1 MNYYILPKKN
11 DKISINI
18 KTTTTNMEKLEP
30 YVSSSV
36 YHYLNVVLKQ
46 IEEIKKKDALIKYDL
61 IYKISNP
68 YEFIFSNVPG
78 LKYSVSKLKPLN
90 NIFYIFMEILINF
103 NILDFFNNGE
113 IKTFFYGKNISSTI
127 ECMNMLREDYNDI
140 YQFHSEIQPVT
151 SEDFNSSEKK
161 SFDFMFFELKN
172 YINKEQTNEY
182 IINMIRCL
190 QRILIYQKKNGIC
203 VIKLNNLF
211 YKPLI
216 DILYILTNLYE
227 KIYVVKMNTTNIVNG
242 ERIIV
247 CKNFIQNDEY
257 WVEHDSIKYLGLAN
271 DLQLQLEK
279 MTNGKSNG
287 NGGLFIES
295 IIDNKLPYYFI
306 NKIEDS
312 NVNIGHSQIEQLD
325 LILYMIK
332 NKNRDEKIETIKKN
346 NIIKCVQWCEKYKI
360 PYNKCIDKINI
371 FLPCVN
377 YIAET
382 IEEVDNN
389 IHNQRDYDDIDMDD
403 EIISKILNT
412 QDIINDDI
420 HI

>member
-18 KTTTTNMEKLEP
+18 KTKNVEKLEP
-30 YVSSSV
+30 YISSSV

-46 IEEIKKKDALIKYDL
+46 IEEVKKKDNSINYDL

-90 NIFYIFMEILINF
+90 NIFYIFMEILVNF
-103 NILDFFNNGE
+103 NILDFFNNSE

-127 ECMNMLREDYNDI
+127 ECMNMLREDYNDV
-140 YQFHSEIQPVT
+140 YQFHSEIQAVT

-172 YINKEQTNEY
+172 YVNEDQANEY
-182 IINMIRCL
+182 IISMIRCL

-216 DILYILTNLYE
+216 DILYILTNLYD

-271 DLQLQLEK
+271 DLQLQLE
-279 MTNGKSNG
+279 NINKSEESG
-287 NGGLFIES
+287 QFIES

-332 NKNRDEKIETIKKN
+332 NKNRDDKIETIKKN

-371 FLPCVN
+371 FLPCAN

-382 IEEVDNN
+382 IE
-389 IHNQRDYDDIDMDD
+389 DIDNKIQNDVDD
-403 EIISKILNT
+403 DDVDYEFITKILNNNDT
-412 QDIINDDI
+412 IIDEVRI
-420 HI
+420 

>member
-18 KTTTTNMEKLEP
+18 KTANVEKLEP

-36 YHYLNVVLKQ
+36 YHYLNIILRQ
-46 IEEIKKKDALIKYDL
+46 IEEIKKKDNSINYDL

-113 IKTFFYGKNISSTI
+113 IKTFFYGKNASSTI
-127 ECMNMLREDYNDI
+127 DCMNMLREDYNDT
-140 YQFHSEIQPVT
+140 YHFQSEIQEIT
-151 SEDFNSSEKK
+151 NDDFNSSEKK

-172 YINKEQTNEY
+172 YINEDQKNEY
-182 IINMIRCL
+182 TISMIRCL

-216 DILYILTNLYE
+216 DILYILTNLYD

-271 DLQLQLEK
+271 ELQIQLEK
-279 MTNGKSNG
+279 FTNTNSNS
-287 NGGLFIES
+287 GLFIES

-371 FLPCVN
+371 FLPCAN

-382 IEEVDNN
+382 IEDIDNK
-389 IHNQRDYDDIDMDD
+389 IHNQTDYDDDNDD
-403 EIISKILNT
+403 SIISKMLIND
-412 QDIINDDI
+412 DIINDDVNI
-420 HI
+420 

>member
-11 DKISINI
+11 DKILINI
-18 KTTTTNMEKLEP
+18 KTTSDEKLEP
-30 YVSSSV
+30 FVSTSV
-36 YHYLNVVLKQ
+36 FHYLNVVLRQ
-46 IEEIKKKDALIKYDL
+46 IEEIKNKDDNINYDL

-103 NILDFFNNGE
+103 NILDFFNGSE
-113 IKTFFYGKNISSTI
+113 IKTFFYGKNTNSTI
-127 ECMNMLREDYNDI
+127 DCMNMLREDYNDT
-140 YQFHSEIQPVT
+140 YHFQSEITPIT
-151 SEDFNSSEKK
+151 SEDLKSTEKK

-172 YINKEQTNEY
+172 YINEDQTNDY
-182 IINMIRCL
+182 IITMIRCL

-211 YKPLI
+211 YKPMI
-216 DILYILTNLYE
+216 DILYILTNLYS
-227 KIYVVKMNTTNIVNG
+227 KIYIVKMNTTNIVNG

-271 DLQLQLEK
+271 NLQLQLENI
-279 MTNGKSNG
+279 TNN
-287 NGGLFIES
+287 GLFIES

-312 NVNIGHSQIEQLD
+312 NINIGHSQIEQLD

-332 NKNRDEKIETIKKN
+332 NKNRDDKIETIKKN

-371 FLPCVN
+371 FLPSAN

-382 IEEVDNN
+382 IE
-389 IHNQRDYDDIDMDD
+389 DIDNDD
-403 EIISKILNT
+403 EIFSKILNNH
-412 QDIINDDI
+412 DMINDDE

>member
-11 DKISINI
+11 EKICINI
-18 KTTTTNMEKLEP
+18 KTTNDKRLVP
-30 YVSSSV
+30 FVSSSV
-36 YHYLNVVLKQ
+36 YHYMSICLRQ
-46 IEEIKKKDALIKYDL
+46 IEDIKKKDNIINYDL

-90 NIFYIFMEILINF
+90 NIFYIFMEILVNF
-103 NILDFFNNGE
+103 NILDFFSNSE

-127 ECMNMLREDYNDI
+127 ECMNMLREDYNDV
-140 YQFHSEIQPVT
+140 YQFHSEIQQIT
-151 SEDFNSSEKK
+151 SEDFKSPDKK

-172 YINKEQTNEY
+172 YLNDDQTNEY
-182 IINMIRCL
+182 IISMIRCL

-216 DILYILTNLYE
+216 DILYILTNLYD
-227 KIYVVKMNTTNIVNG
+227 KIYIVKMNTTNIVNG

-257 WVEHDSIKYLGLAN
+257 WVENDSLKYLGLAN
-271 DLQLQLEK
+271 NLQLQVEHISK
-279 MTNGKSNG
+279 TGQTGQMIN
-287 NGGLFIES
+287 S
-295 IIDNKLPYYFI
+295 IIENKLPYYFI

-346 NIIKCVQWCEKYKI
+346 NIVKCVQWCEKYKI

-371 FLPCVN
+371 FLPCPN

-382 IEEVDNN
+382 IE
-389 IHNQRDYDDIDMDD
+389 DIDNKIQNDDDDVDD
-403 EIISKILNT
+403 EIFSKILNNH
-412 QDIINDDI
+412 DIINDDE

>member
-11 DKISINI
+11 DKITINI
-18 KTTTTNMEKLEP
+18 KTTNVEKLEP
-30 YVSSSV
+30 FVSSSV
-36 YHYLNVVLKQ
+36 YHYLNVVLGQ
-46 IEEIKKKDALIKYDL
+46 IEEIQKKDNVINYDL

-127 ECMNMLREDYNDI
+127 ECMNMLREDYNDV
-140 YQFHSEIQPVT
+140 YQFHSEIQAVT
-151 SEDFNSSEKK
+151 SDDFNSSEKK
-161 SFDFMFFELKN
+161 SFDFMFFEFKN
-172 YINKEQTNEY
+172 YLNDDQTNEY
-182 IINMIRCL
+182 VITMIRCL

-211 YKPLI
+211 YKPMI
-216 DILYILTNLYE
+216 DILYILTTLYE

-271 DLQLQLEK
+271 DLQLQIENINK
-279 MTNGKSNG
+279 SGENGQ
-287 NGGLFIES
+287 LIES

-346 NIIKCVQWCEKYKI
+346 NIVKCVQWCEKYKI

-371 FLPCVN
+371 FLPCAN

-382 IEEVDNN
+382 IE
-389 IHNQRDYDDIDMDD
+389 DIDNKIQNDD
-403 EIISKILNT
+403 DVDYEIISHIFNNHYIT
-412 QDIINDDI
+412 NDVDVD

>member
-18 KTTTTNMEKLEP
+18 KTTSDEKLEP
-30 YVSSSV
+30 FVSTSV
-36 YHYLNVVLKQ
+36 FHYLNVVLRQ
-46 IEEIKKKDALIKYDL
+46 IEEIKKKDDDINYDL

-103 NILDFFNNGE
+103 NILDFFNGSE
-113 IKTFFYGKNISSTI
+113 IKTFFYGKNTNSTI
-127 ECMNMLREDYNDI
+127 DCMNMLREDYNDT
-140 YQFHSEIQPVT
+140 YHFQSEITPIT
-151 SEDFNSSEKK
+151 SEDLKSTEKK

-172 YINKEQTNEY
+172 YINEDQTNEY
-182 IINMIRCL
+182 IITMIRCL

-211 YKPLI
+211 YKPMI
-216 DILYILTNLYE
+216 DILYILTNLYS
-227 KIYVVKMNTTNIVNG
+227 KIYIVKMNTTNIVNG

-271 DLQLQLEK
+271 DLQLQLENI
-279 MTNGKSNG
+279 TNNG
-287 NGGLFIES
+287 LLIES

-312 NVNIGHSQIEQLD
+312 NINIGHSQIEQLD

-332 NKNRDEKIETIKKN
+332 NKNRDDKIETIKKN

-382 IEEVDNN
+382 IE
-389 IHNQRDYDDIDMDD
+389 DIENDD
-403 EIISKILNT
+403 EILSKILRNH
-412 QDIINDDI
+412 DIINDDENI
-420 HI
+420 

>member
-18 KTTTTNMEKLEP
+18 KTTSVEDLQP

-36 YHYLNVVLKQ
+36 YHYLNIVLKQ
-46 IEEIKKKDALIKYDL
+46 IDEIQKKDNIIDYDL

-103 NILDFFNNGE
+103 NILDFFNNSE

-140 YQFHSEIQPVT
+140 YKFHGEIQEIT
-151 SEDFNSSEKK
+151 NDDFNSSEKK

-172 YINKEQTNEY
+172 YVNEDQTNEY
-182 IINMIRCL
+182 IITMIRCL

-227 KIYVVKMNTTNIVNG
+227 KIYIVKMNTTNIVNG
-242 ERIIV
+242 ERIII

-257 WVEHDSIKYLGLAN
+257 WIENDSIKYLALAN
-271 DLQLQLEK
+271 DLQLQLENVNNSSQ
-279 MTNGKSNG
+279 M
-287 NGGLFIES
+287 IES

-346 NIIKCVQWCEKYKI
+346 NIIKCIQWCEKYKI

-371 FLPCVN
+371 FLPCAN

-382 IEEVDNN
+382 IEDIDNKT
-389 IHNQRDYDDIDMDD
+389 HHETEYDDVED
-403 EIISKILNT
+403 EIISKILKNNNDT
-412 QDIINDDI
+412 INDDD

>member
-18 KTTTTNMEKLEP
+18 KTANVKKLEP

-36 YHYLNVVLKQ
+36 YHYLNVVLRQ
-46 IEEIKKKDALIKYDL
+46 IEEIKKKDNVINYDL

-103 NILDFFNNGE
+103 NILDFFNNSE

-127 ECMNMLREDYNDI
+127 ECMNMLREDYNDV
-140 YQFHSEIQPVT
+140 YQFHSEIQAVT

-161 SFDFMFFELKN
+161 SFDFMFFEFKN
-172 YINKEQTNEY
+172 YLNDDQINEY
-182 IINMIRCL
+182 VITMIRCL

-271 DLQLQLEK
+271 ELQVQLDS
-279 MTNGKSNG
+279 MSNDGKTG
-287 NGGLFIES
+287 ELIES

-332 NKNRDEKIETIKKN
+332 NKNRNEKIETIKKN

-371 FLPCVN
+371 FLPSVN

-382 IEEVDNN
+382 IEDIDNN
-389 IHNQRDYDDIDMDD
+389 THNQTDYDDYD

-412 QDIINDDI
+412 PDTDTVNDDE

>member
-18 KTTTTNMEKLEP
+18 KTTSVEDLQP

-36 YHYLNVVLKQ
+36 YHYLNIVLKQ
-46 IEEIKKKDALIKYDL
+46 IDEIQKKDNIIDYDL

-103 NILDFFNNGE
+103 NILDFFNNSG

-140 YQFHSEIQPVT
+140 YKFHGEIQEIT
-151 SEDFNSSEKK
+151 NDDFNSSEKK

-172 YINKEQTNEY
+172 YVNEDQTNEY
-182 IINMIRCL
+182 IITMIRCL

-227 KIYVVKMNTTNIVNG
+227 KIYIVKMNTTNIVNG
-242 ERIIV
+242 ERIII

-257 WVEHDSIKYLGLAN
+257 WIENDSIKYLALAN

-279 MTNGKSNG
+279 ITNTNSNS
-287 NGGLFIES
+287 GLFIES

-371 FLPCVN
+371 FLPCAN

-382 IEEVDNN
+382 IEDIDNK
-389 IHNQRDYDDIDMDD
+389 IHNQTDYDDDNDD
-403 EIISKILNT
+403 SIISKML
-412 QDIINDDI
+412 INDDI
-420 HI
+420 VNDDEHI

>member
-1 MNYYILPKKN
+1 
-11 DKISINI
+11 
-18 KTTTTNMEKLEP
+18 
-30 YVSSSV
+30 
-36 YHYLNVVLKQ
+36 
-46 IEEIKKKDALIKYDL
+46 
-61 IYKISNP
+61 
-68 YEFIFSNVPG
+68 
-78 LKYSVSKLKPLN
+78 
-90 NIFYIFMEILINF
+90 
-103 NILDFFNNGE
+103 
-113 IKTFFYGKNISSTI
+113 
-127 ECMNMLREDYNDI
+127 
-140 YQFHSEIQPVT
+140 
-151 SEDFNSSEKK
+151 
-161 SFDFMFFELKN
+161 
-172 YINKEQTNEY
+172 
-182 IINMIRCL
+182 
-190 QRILIYQKKNGIC
+190 
-203 VIKLNNLF
+203 
-211 YKPLI
+211 
-216 DILYILTNLYE
+216 
-227 KIYVVKMNTTNIVNG
+227 MNTTNIVNG

-287 NGGLFIES
+287 NSNGNSGLFIES

-371 FLPCVN
+371 FLPSVN

-382 IEEVDNN
+382 IEDIDNN
-389 IHNQRDYDDIDMDD
+389 IHNQTDYDEDY
-403 EIISKILNT
+403 EIISKILTNHN
-412 QDIINDDI
+412 DIINDED

>member
-18 KTTTTNMEKLEP
+18 TTSNTEKLNP
-30 YVSSSV
+30 FVSSSV
-36 YHYLNVVLKQ
+36 FHYLNLVLRQ
-46 IEEIKKKDALIKYDL
+46 IEEIKKRDNFINYDL

-90 NIFYIFMEILINF
+90 NIFYIFMEILVNF
-103 NILDFFNNGE
+103 NILDFFNNVE

-140 YQFHSEIQPVT
+140 YQFHRDISPIT
-151 SEDFNSSEKK
+151 SEDLNSSEKK

-172 YINKEQTNEY
+172 YLREDQTNEY
-182 IINMIRCL
+182 IISMIRCL

-203 VIKLNNLF
+203 VIKLNNIF

-216 DILYILTNLYE
+216 EILYILTNLYD
-227 KIYVVKMNTTNIVNG
+227 KIYIVKMNTTNIVNG
-242 ERIIV
+242 ERIII

-257 WVEHDSIKYLGLAN
+257 WVEHDSIKYLGFAQK
-271 DLQLQLEK
+271 LQLQLDNISASN
-279 MTNGKSNG
+279 TNSN
-287 NGGLFIES
+287 NDVIIES

-346 NIIKCVQWCEKYKI
+346 NIIKCAQWCEKYKI

-371 FLPCVN
+371 FLPCAN

-382 IEEVDNN
+382 IE
-389 IHNQRDYDDIDMDD
+389 DIDNDD
-403 EIISKILNT
+403 EIISNILNNHY
-412 QDIINDDI
+412 IINDDDQL
-420 HI
+420 

>member
-1 MNYYILPKKN
+1 
-11 DKISINI
+11 
-18 KTTTTNMEKLEP
+18 
-30 YVSSSV
+30 
-36 YHYLNVVLKQ
+36 
-46 IEEIKKKDALIKYDL
+46 
-61 IYKISNP
+61 
-68 YEFIFSNVPG
+68 
-78 LKYSVSKLKPLN
+78 
-90 NIFYIFMEILINF
+90 MEILVNF
-103 NILDFFNNGE
+103 NILDFFNNSE

-127 ECMNMLREDYNDI
+127 ECMNMLREDYNDV
-140 YQFHSEIQPVT
+140 YQFHSEIQAVT

-172 YINKEQTNEY
+172 YVNEDQANEY
-182 IINMIRCL
+182 IISMIRCL

-216 DILYILTNLYE
+216 DILYILTNLYD

-271 DLQLQLEK
+271 DLQLQLE
-279 MTNGKSNG
+279 NINKSEESG
-287 NGGLFIES
+287 QFIES

-332 NKNRDEKIETIKKN
+332 NKNRDDKIETIKKN
-346 NIIKCVQWCEKYKI
+346 NIVKCVQWCEKYKI

-371 FLPCVN
+371 FLPCAN

-382 IEEVDNN
+382 IE
-389 IHNQRDYDDIDMDD
+389 DIDNKIQNDVDEDD
-403 EIISKILNT
+403 VDYEFISKILTNNNDT
-412 QDIINDDI
+412 IIDEVRI
-420 HI
+420 

>member
-18 KTTTTNMEKLEP
+18 KTTSGEKIEP

-36 YHYLNVVLKQ
+36 YHYLNIVLRQ
-46 IEEIKKKDALIKYDL
+46 IEEIKKKDNVINYDL

-127 ECMNMLREDYNDI
+127 ECMNMLREDYNDV
-140 YQFHSEIQPVT
+140 YQFHSEIQSIT
-151 SEDFNSSEKK
+151 REDFNSNEKK

-172 YINKEQTNEY
+172 YVNEEQANEY
-182 IINMIRCL
+182 IISMIRCL

-216 DILYILTNLYE
+216 DILYILTNLYD
-227 KIYVVKMNTTNIVNG
+227 KIYIVKMNTTNIVNG
-242 ERIIV
+242 ELIIV

-271 DLQLQLEK
+271 DLQLQLE
-279 MTNGKSNG
+279 NINKSEESG
-287 NGGLFIES
+287 QLIES

-332 NKNRDEKIETIKKN
+332 NKNRDDKIETIKKN

-371 FLPCVN
+371 FLPCAN

-382 IEEVDNN
+382 IE
-389 IHNQRDYDDIDMDD
+389 DIDNKIQNDVDD
-403 EIISKILNT
+403 DDVDYEFISKILTNNNNN
-412 QDIINDDI
+412 DIIIDEVRI
-420 HI
+420 

>member
-18 KTTTTNMEKLEP
+18 KTTNEKKLES

-36 YHYLNVVLKQ
+36 YHYLNIILRQ
-46 IEEIKKKDALIKYDL
+46 IEEIKKKDNSINYDL

-103 NILDFFNNGE
+103 NILDFFNNSE
-113 IKTFFYGKNISSTI
+113 IKSFFYGKNISSTI
-127 ECMNMLREDYNDI
+127 ECMNMLREDYNDV
-140 YQFHSEIQPVT
+140 YQFHSEIQEIT
-151 SEDFNSSEKK
+151 NDDFNSSEKK

-172 YINKEQTNEY
+172 YVNEEQVNEY
-182 IINMIRCL
+182 TISMIRCL

-216 DILYILTNLYE
+216 DILYILTNLYD

-271 DLQLQLEK
+271 ELQIQLDQI
-279 MTNGKSNG
+279 TNSNSNG
-287 NGGLFIES
+287 NSGVFIES

-332 NKNRDEKIETIKKN
+332 NKKRDEKIETIKKN

-371 FLPCVN
+371 FLPCAN

-382 IEEVDNN
+382 IEDIDNK
-389 IHNQRDYDDIDMDD
+389 IHNQTDYDDDNDD
-403 EIISKILNT
+403 SIISKMLIND
-412 QDIINDDI
+412 DIINDDV

>member
-18 KTTTTNMEKLEP
+18 KTTSVEDLQP

-36 YHYLNVVLKQ
+36 YHYLNIVLKQ
-46 IEEIKKKDALIKYDL
+46 IDEIQKKDNIIDYDL

-103 NILDFFNNGE
+103 NILDFFNNSE

-140 YQFHSEIQPVT
+140 YKFHGEIQEIT
-151 SEDFNSSEKK
+151 NDDFNSSEKK

-172 YINKEQTNEY
+172 YVNEDQTNEY
-182 IINMIRCL
+182 IITMIRCL

-227 KIYVVKMNTTNIVNG
+227 KIYIVKMNTTNIVNG
-242 ERIIV
+242 ERIII

-257 WVEHDSIKYLGLAN
+257 WIENDSIKYLALAN

-279 MTNGKSNG
+279 ITNTNSNS
-287 NGGLFIES
+287 GLFIES

-371 FLPCVN
+371 FLPCAN

-382 IEEVDNN
+382 IEDIDNK
-389 IHNQRDYDDIDMDD
+389 IHNQTDYDDDNDD
-403 EIISKILNT
+403 SIISKML
-412 QDIINDDI
+412 INDDI
-420 HI
+420 VNDDEHI

>member
-11 DKISINI
+11 DKILINI
-18 KTTTTNMEKLEP
+18 KTTSDEKLEP
-30 YVSSSV
+30 FVSTSV
-36 YHYLNVVLKQ
+36 FHYLNVVLRQ
-46 IEEIKKKDALIKYDL
+46 IEEIKNKDDNINYDL

-103 NILDFFNNGE
+103 NILDFFNGSE
-113 IKTFFYGKNISSTI
+113 IKTFFYGKNTNSTI
-127 ECMNMLREDYNDI
+127 DCMNMLREDYNDT
-140 YQFHSEIQPVT
+140 YHFQSEITPIT
-151 SEDFNSSEKK
+151 SEDLKSTEKK

-172 YINKEQTNEY
+172 YINEDQTNDY
-182 IINMIRCL
+182 IITMIRCL

-211 YKPLI
+211 YKPMI
-216 DILYILTNLYE
+216 DILYILTNLYS
-227 KIYVVKMNTTNIVNG
+227 KIYIVKMNTTNIVNG

-271 DLQLQLEK
+271 DLQLQLENI
-279 MTNGKSNG
+279 TNNG
-287 NGGLFIES
+287 LLIES

-312 NVNIGHSQIEQLD
+312 NINIGHSQIEQLD

-332 NKNRDEKIETIKKN
+332 NKNRDDKIETIKKN

-382 IEEVDNN
+382 IE
-389 IHNQRDYDDIDMDD
+389 DIENDD
-403 EIISKILNT
+403 EILSKILRNH
-412 QDIINDDI
+412 DIINDDENI
-420 HI
+420 

>member
-1 MNYYILPKKN
+1 
-11 DKISINI
+11 
-18 KTTTTNMEKLEP
+18 
-30 YVSSSV
+30 VF
-36 YHYLNVVLKQ
+36 HYLNLVLRQ
-46 IEEIKKKDALIKYDL
+46 IEEIKKRDNFINYDL

-90 NIFYIFMEILINF
+90 NIFYIFMEILVNF
-103 NILDFFNNGE
+103 NILDFFNNVE

-140 YQFHSEIQPVT
+140 YQFHRDISPIT
-151 SEDFNSSEKK
+151 SEDLNSSEKK

-172 YINKEQTNEY
+172 YLREDQTNEY
-182 IINMIRCL
+182 IISMIRCL

-203 VIKLNNLF
+203 VIKLNNIF

-216 DILYILTNLYE
+216 EILYILTNLYD
-227 KIYVVKMNTTNIVNG
+227 KIYIVKMNTTNIVNG
-242 ERIIV
+242 ERIII

-257 WVEHDSIKYLGLAN
+257 WVEHDSIKYLGFAQK
-271 DLQLQLEK
+271 LQLQLDNISASN
-279 MTNGKSNG
+279 TNSN
-287 NGGLFIES
+287 NDVIIES

-346 NIIKCVQWCEKYKI
+346 NIIKCAQWCEKYKI

-371 FLPCVN
+371 FLPCAN

-382 IEEVDNN
+382 IE
-389 IHNQRDYDDIDMDD
+389 DIDNDD
-403 EIISKILNT
+403 EIISNILNNHY
-412 QDIINDDI
+412 IINDDDQL
-420 HI
+420 

>member
-18 KTTTTNMEKLEP
+18 KTTNEKKLES

-36 YHYLNVVLKQ
+36 YHYLNIILRQ
-46 IEEIKKKDALIKYDL
+46 IEEIKKKDNSINYDL

-103 NILDFFNNGE
+103 NILDFFNNSE
-113 IKTFFYGKNISSTI
+113 IKSFFYGKNISSTI
-127 ECMNMLREDYNDI
+127 ECMNMLREDYNDV
-140 YQFHSEIQPVT
+140 YQFHSEIQEIT
-151 SEDFNSSEKK
+151 NDDFNSSEKK

-172 YINKEQTNEY
+172 YVNEEQVNEY
-182 IINMIRCL
+182 TISMIRCL

-216 DILYILTNLYE
+216 DILYILTNLYD

-271 DLQLQLEK
+271 ELQIQLDQI
-279 MTNGKSNG
+279 TNSNSNG
-287 NGGLFIES
+287 NSGLFIES

-371 FLPCVN
+371 FLPCAN

-382 IEEVDNN
+382 IEDIDNK
-389 IHNQRDYDDIDMDD
+389 IHNQTDYDDDNDD
-403 EIISKILNT
+403 SIISKMLIND
-412 QDIINDDI
+412 DIINDDV

>member
-11 DKISINI
+11 DKIIINM
-18 KTTTTNMEKLEP
+18 KTNNTENLQS

-36 YHYLNVVLKQ
+36 YHYVSTCLRQ
-46 IEEIKKKDALIKYDL
+46 IEEIKKKNNMLNYDL

-90 NIFYIFMEILINF
+90 NIFYVFMEILINF
-103 NILDFFNNGE
+103 NILDFFNSSE

-127 ECMNMLREDYNDI
+127 ECMNMLREDYNDV
-140 YQFHSEIQPVT
+140 YQFNSEIQPVT

-172 YINKEQTNEY
+172 YVNEEQVNEY
-182 IINMIRCL
+182 IVSMIRCL

-227 KIYVVKMNTTNIVNG
+227 KMYIVKMNTTNIVNG

-271 DLQLQLEK
+271 DLQIQLEPIYQ
-279 MTNGKSNG
+279 TGKV
-287 NGGLFIES
+287 IES

-325 LILYMIK
+325 LILYIIK
-332 NKNRDEKIETIKKN
+332 NKNRDDKIETIKKN

-371 FLPCVN
+371 FLPNAN

-382 IEEVDNN
+382 IEDIDNN
-389 IHNQRDYDDIDMDD
+389 IHNQTDYEDDDDIL
-403 EIISKILNT
+403 SKILNNN
-412 QDIINDDI
+412 DSINVTDNI
-420 HI
+420 

>member
-18 KTTTTNMEKLEP
+18 TTANVEKLEP

-36 YHYLNVVLKQ
+36 YHYMSLCLRQ
-46 IEEIKKKDALIKYDL
+46 IEDIKKKDNMINYDL

-90 NIFYIFMEILINF
+90 NIFYIFMEILVNF
-103 NILDFFNNGE
+103 NILDFFNNSE

-127 ECMNMLREDYNDI
+127 ECMNMLREDYNDV
-140 YQFHSEIQPVT
+140 YQFHSEIQEIT
-151 SEDFNSSEKK
+151 SEDFKSSEKK

-172 YINKEQTNEY
+172 YVNEEQANEY
-182 IINMIRCL
+182 IISMIRCL

-216 DILYILTNLYE
+216 DILYILTNLYD
-227 KIYVVKMNTTNIVNG
+227 KIYIVKMNTTNIVNG

-271 DLQLQLEK
+271 DLQLQLE
-279 MTNGKSNG
+279 NINKSEKSG
-287 NGGLFIES
+287 ELIES
-295 IIDNKLPYYFI
+295 IIENKLPYYFI

-332 NKNRDEKIETIKKN
+332 NKNRDDKIETIKKN
-346 NIIKCVQWCEKYKI
+346 NIVKCVQWCEKYKI

-371 FLPCVN
+371 FLPCAN

-382 IEEVDNN
+382 IE
-389 IHNQRDYDDIDMDD
+389 DIDNKIQNDVDEDD
-403 EIISKILNT
+403 VDYEFISKILTNNNDT
-412 QDIINDDI
+412 IIDEVRI
-420 HI
+420 

>member
-18 KTTTTNMEKLEP
+18 KTTNEKKLES

-36 YHYLNVVLKQ
+36 YHYLNIILRQ
-46 IEEIKKKDALIKYDL
+46 IEEIKKKDNSINYDL

-103 NILDFFNNGE
+103 NILDFFNNSE
-113 IKTFFYGKNISSTI
+113 IKSFFYGKNISSTI
-127 ECMNMLREDYNDI
+127 ECMNMLREDYNDV
-140 YQFHSEIQPVT
+140 YQFHSEIQEIT
-151 SEDFNSSEKK
+151 NDDFNSSEKK

-172 YINKEQTNEY
+172 YVNEEQVNEY
-182 IINMIRCL
+182 TISMIRCL

-216 DILYILTNLYE
+216 DILYILTNLYD

-271 DLQLQLEK
+271 ELQIQLDQI
-279 MTNGKSNG
+279 TNSNSNG
-287 NGGLFIES
+287 NSGVFIES

-371 FLPCVN
+371 FLPCAN

-382 IEEVDNN
+382 IEDIDNK
-389 IHNQRDYDDIDMDD
+389 IHNQTDYDDDNDD
-403 EIISKILNT
+403 SIISKMLIND
-412 QDIINDDI
+412 DIINDDV

>member
-11 DKISINI
+11 DKILINI
-18 KTTTTNMEKLEP
+18 KTKTTNEKRRDP

-36 YHYLNVVLKQ
+36 YHYLNNVLRQ
-46 IEEIKKKDALIKYDL
+46 IEEVKKKDNMINYDL

-90 NIFYIFMEILINF
+90 NIFYIFMEILVNF
-103 NILDFFNNGE
+103 NILDFFNNVE
-113 IKTFFYGKNISSTI
+113 IKTYFYGKNISSTI

-140 YQFHSEIQPVT
+140 YQFHGEISQVT
-151 SEDFNSSEKK
+151 CEDFNSSEKK

-172 YINKEQTNEY
+172 YLNEDQTNEY
-182 IINMIRCL
+182 IISMIRCL

-211 YKPLI
+211 YKPMI
-216 DILYILTNLYE
+216 EILYILTNLYD
-227 KIYVVKMNTTNIVNG
+227 KTYVVKMNTTNIVNG
-242 ERIIV
+242 EQIIV

-257 WVEHDSIKYLGLAN
+257 WVEHDSIKYLAFAQK
-271 DLQLQLEK
+271 LQLQLDNITE
-279 MTNGKSNG
+279 SNII
-287 NGGLFIES
+287 NPNNIIIES

-346 NIIKCVQWCEKYKI
+346 NIIKCAQWCEKYKI

-382 IEEVDNN
+382 IE
-389 IHNQRDYDDIDMDD
+389 DIDNHDDND
-403 EIISKILNT
+403 EIITKMLHGH
-412 QDIINDDI
+412 DMINDDDQL
-420 HI
+420 

>member
-11 DKISINI
+11 EKIFINI
-18 KTTTTNMEKLEP
+18 KTTTEKKLDP
-30 YVSSSV
+30 FVSSSV
-36 YHYLNVVLKQ
+36 YHYLNVILTQ
-46 IEEIKKKDALIKYDL
+46 IEDIKKKDNTINYDL

-90 NIFYIFMEILINF
+90 NIFYVFMEILVNF

-140 YQFHSEIQPVT
+140 YQFHGEISPIT
-151 SEDFNSSEKK
+151 IDDLNSSEKK
-161 SFDFMFFELKN
+161 SFDFMFFEFKN
-172 YINKEQTNEY
+172 YINEEQTNEY
-182 IINMIRCL
+182 IITMIRCL
-190 QRILIYQKKNGIC
+190 QKILIYQKKNGIC
-203 VIKLNNLF
+203 VIKLNNIF

-216 DILYILTNLYE
+216 EILYILTNLYD

-257 WVEHDSIKYLGLAN
+257 WVEHDSIKYLGLVN
-271 DLQLQLEK
+271 DLQQQLD
-279 MTNGKSNG
+279 NISKSAQAG
-287 NGGLFIES
+287 QSAQIIES

-382 IEEVDNN
+382 IEEIDNKIN
-389 IHNQRDYDDIDMDD
+389 HQTDYDDDD
-403 EIISKILNT
+403 EIITKMLHSH
-412 QDIINDDI
+412 DIMNDASSE

>member
-18 KTTTTNMEKLEP
+18 NASSDEKLEP
-30 YVSSSV
+30 FVSTSV
-36 YHYLNVVLKQ
+36 FHYLNVVLRQ
-46 IEEIKKKDALIKYDL
+46 IEEINKKDDNINYDL

-103 NILDFFNNGE
+103 NILDFFNGSE
-113 IKTFFYGKNISSTI
+113 IKTFFYGKNTNSTI
-127 ECMNMLREDYNDI
+127 DCMNMLREDYNDT
-140 YQFHSEIQPVT
+140 YHFQSEINPIT
-151 SEDFNSSEKK
+151 SEDLKSTEKK

-172 YINKEQTNEY
+172 YVNEDQTNEY
-182 IINMIRCL
+182 IITMIRCL

-216 DILYILTNLYE
+216 EILYILTNLYS
-227 KIYVVKMNTTNIVNG
+227 KIYIVKMNTTNIVNG

-271 DLQLQLEK
+271 NLQLQLENI
-279 MTNGKSNG
+279 TNSGV
-287 NGGLFIES
+287 LIES

-312 NVNIGHSQIEQLD
+312 NINIGHSQIEQLD

-332 NKNRDEKIETIKKN
+332 NKNRDDKIETIKKN

-371 FLPCVN
+371 FLPCAN

-382 IEEVDNN
+382 IE
-389 IHNQRDYDDIDMDD
+389 DIDNDD
-403 EIISKILNT
+403 EILSKILNNH
-412 QDIINDDI
+412 DMINDDE

>member
-11 DKISINI
+11 DKILINI
-18 KTTTTNMEKLEP
+18 KSTNDKKLEP
-30 YVSSSV
+30 FVSSSV
-36 YHYLNVVLKQ
+36 FHYLNIVSKQ
-46 IEEIKKKDALIKYDL
+46 IEENKDSIINYDL

-90 NIFYIFMEILINF
+90 NIFYVFMEILINF
-103 NILDFFNNGE
+103 NILDFFNNSE

-127 ECMNMLREDYNDI
+127 ECMNMLREDYNDV
-140 YQFHSEIQPVT
+140 YQFHSEIAPIT
-151 SEDFNSSEKK
+151 NEDFNSSEKK

-172 YINKEQTNEY
+172 YVNEDQTNEY
-182 IINMIRCL
+182 IISMIRCL

-211 YKPLI
+211 YKPMI
-216 DILYILTNLYE
+216 EILYILTNLYD
-227 KIYVVKMNTTNIVNG
+227 KTYVVKMNTTNIVNG

-257 WVEHDSIKYLGLAN
+257 WVENDSLKYLGLAN
-271 DLQLQLEK
+271 DLQIQLENINN
-279 MTNGKSNG
+279 NGV
-287 NGGLFIES
+287 FIES

-332 NKNRDEKIETIKKN
+332 NKNRDDKIETIKKN

-360 PYNKCIDKINI
+360 PYNKFIDKVNI

-382 IEEVDNN
+382 IE
-389 IHNQRDYDDIDMDD
+389 DIDNKIQNNDDDDD
-403 EIISKILNT
+403 EIISKILRNS
-412 QDIINDDI
+412 DIINNNEDI
-420 HI
+420 

>member
-11 DKISINI
+11 DKLFVNI
-18 KTTTTNMEKLEP
+18 KTTNSENLEP
-30 YVSSSV
+30 FVSTSV
-36 YHYLNVVLKQ
+36 FHYLNVVLRQ
-46 IEEIKKKDALIKYDL
+46 IDEIKKKDDNINYDL

-103 NILDFFNNGE
+103 NILDSFNGAE

-127 ECMNMLREDYNDI
+127 DCMNMLREDYNDI
-140 YQFHSEIQPVT
+140 YKFHSEIAPVT
-151 SEDFNSSEKK
+151 TEDFNSSEKK

-172 YINKEQTNEY
+172 YINEHQTNEY
-182 IINMIRCL
+182 IITMIRCL

-203 VIKLNNLF
+203 VIKINNLF

-216 DILYILTNLYE
+216 DILYILTNLYS
-227 KIYVVKMNTTNIVNG
+227 KIYIVKMNTTNIVNG

-257 WVEHDSIKYLGLAN
+257 WVEHDSIKYLGLAQ

-279 MTNGKSNG
+279 ISNS
-287 NGGLFIES
+287 NSSSSIES
-295 IIDNKLPYYFI
+295 IIDNKLPCYFI

-312 NVNIGHSQIEQLD
+312 NINIGHSQIEQLD

-332 NKNRDEKIETIKKN
+332 NKNRDDKIETIKKN

-371 FLPCVN
+371 FLPCAN

-382 IEEVDNN
+382 IEDIDNKIQNDDVD
-389 IHNQRDYDDIDMDD
+389 DDIDY
-403 EIISKILNT
+403 EIISKILRNYEV
-412 QDIINDDI
+412 INNDD
-420 HI
+420 HN

>member
-18 KTTTTNMEKLEP
+18 NTTNGKKLEP
-30 YVSSSV
+30 VVSSSV
-36 YHYLNVVLKQ
+36 YHYLNLVLGQ
-46 IEEIKKKDALIKYDL
+46 IEEIKKRDNFINYDL

-103 NILDFFNNGE
+103 NILDFFNNVE

-140 YQFHSEIQPVT
+140 YQFHSDISPIT
-151 SEDFNSSEKK
+151 SEDLNSSEKK

-172 YINKEQTNEY
+172 YLREDQTNEY
-182 IINMIRCL
+182 IISMIRCL

-203 VIKLNNLF
+203 VIKLNNIF

-216 DILYILTNLYE
+216 EILYILTNLYD
-227 KIYVVKMNTTNIVNG
+227 KIYIVKMNTTNIVNG

-257 WVEHDSIKYLGLAN
+257 WVEHDSIKYLGFAQK
-271 DLQLQLEK
+271 LQLQLDNISASN
-279 MTNGKSNG
+279 TNSN
-287 NGGLFIES
+287 NDVIIES

-346 NIIKCVQWCEKYKI
+346 NIIKCAQWCEKYKI

-371 FLPCVN
+371 FLPCAN

-382 IEEVDNN
+382 IENIDN
-389 IHNQRDYDDIDMDD
+389 DD
-403 EIISKILNT
+403 EIISNILNNHY
-412 QDIINDDI
+412 IINDDDQL
-420 HI
+420 